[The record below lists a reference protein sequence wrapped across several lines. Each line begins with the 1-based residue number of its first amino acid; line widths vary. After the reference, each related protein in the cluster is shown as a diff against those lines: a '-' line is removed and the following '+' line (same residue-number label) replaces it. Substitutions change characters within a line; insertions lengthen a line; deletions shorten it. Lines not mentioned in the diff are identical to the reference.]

1 MRKALTEELV
11 RYEKEMDWENA
22 DWKVVQNTLN
32 AARDAFNTYSPVDRH
47 SHQRTQ
53 KEFRAVC
60 DAIYAHIKAEYDRNL
75 EAKRALVEA
84 AKEASTAED
93 ISAAADVVKKLQ
105 QDWKAIGPTPRGPDQ
120 RLWQDLRKYADSVF
134 ARMSEARDARKSE
147 IDETVSKAEAL
158 VSNAEAAVANDDMT
172 LIKQA
177 RTDIDAMELPKGAHI
192 RLTRALG
199 EFEQQIQ
206 ARKHAAVE
214 AKAKGRWDTLQA
226 ALLNSVSEGS
236 EAPQQGD
243 LPNGIDATWFTQDK
257 SADVSASELC
267 IAMEILADVESPES
281 DKQARMSVQV
291 KRLAEGLG
299 KGRSKDEERSELV
312 KQWLTADADKALAE
326 RFVKALSVTI

>member
-1 MRKALTEELV
+1 M
-11 RYEKEMDWENA
+11 
-22 DWKVVQNTLN
+22 
-32 AARDAFNTYSPVDRH
+32 
-47 SHQRTQ
+47 
-53 KEFRAVC
+53 
-60 DAIYAHIKAEYDRNL
+60 
-75 EAKRALVEA
+75 
-84 AKEASTAED
+84 
-93 ISAAADVVKKLQ
+93 VKKLQ